1 MNVKLLA
8 LLLLPAL
15 SLPLGAAEP
24 GQAIEDIQRGIACHE
39 RAVTV
44 PETISKRGRRF
55 CIHTLTGIPWRRGT
69 TAVF

>member
-1 MNVKLLA
+1 MNIKLWAA

-24 GQAIEDIQRGIACHE
+24 GQAFEDIQRGIACHE

-44 PETISKRGRRF
+44 PENNIEEGKAGLYPY
-55 CIHTLTGIPWRRGT
+55 IDE
-69 TAVF
+69 